1 MGLPF
6 TVEQFVDVFA
16 QYNVAMWPAP
26 LVLTALA
33 ALCLLAMFAG
43 LRSRGLLISAILGV
57 LWLWLALAYHWAFFS
72 RINPLAGAFAAAS
85 IAGALLFLWH
95 GVHRRGLEFGWHAR
109 PMDWVG
115 AALVG
120 YALLV
125 YPVLNALTG
134 HRYPGTPTF
143 GLPCPTTLFSI
154 GVLAWLEA
162 PYPRSVLVVPMLWC
176 LVGVQ
181 AAFLLDMQAD
191 LALAPAAL
199 TALVLMAK
207 PPVRA

>member
-1 MGLPF
+1 VRLPF
-6 TVEQFVDVFA
+6 TAEQFVDVFA
-16 QYNVAMWPAP
+16 QYNSAVWPAP

-33 ALCLLAMFAG
+33 AFCVLSMFSRLRWRGMLL
-43 LRSRGLLISAILGV
+43 SAVLGV

-72 RINPLAGAFAAAS
+72 RINPLAGVFAAAS

-95 GVHRRGLEFGWHAR
+95 GVHRRRLRFRWQSR
-109 PMDWVG
+109 PMPWVG

-120 YALLV
+120 YALFV

-134 HRYPGTPTF
+134 HRYPGTATF
-143 GLPCPTTLFSI
+143 GLPCPTTLFTI
-154 GVLAWLEA
+154 GMLAWLEP
-162 PYPRSVLVVPMLWC
+162 PYPRSVLVVPILWC

-181 AAFLLDMQAD
+181 AAFLLDMPAD

>member
-1 MGLPF
+1 MRLPF
-6 TVEQFVDVFA
+6 TVEQFFDVFS
-16 QYNVAMWPAP
+16 QYNVAVWPAQA
-26 LVLTALA
+26 VLTALA
-33 ALCLLAMFAG
+33 VLCVLVTFSSLRWRELCISTILA
-43 LRSRGLLISAILGV
+43 V

-72 RINPLAGAFAAAS
+72 RINPLAVAFALLSA
-85 IAGALLFLWH
+85 AGALLFLWH
-95 GVHRRGLEFGWHAR
+95 GVHHRGLHFRWQSR

-120 YALLV
+120 YALV
-125 YPVLNALTG
+125 IYPVLNALTG
-134 HRYPGTPTF
+134 HRYPGTATF
-143 GLPCPTTLFSI
+143 GLPCPTTLFTI

-162 PYPRSVLVVPMLWC
+162 PYPRSVLVVPLLWC

-181 AAFLLDMQAD
+181 AAFLLDMPAD

-207 PPVRA
+207 PALKA

>member
-1 MGLPF
+1 MSLPF

-16 QYNVAMWPAP
+16 QYNLAVWPAP

-33 ALCLLAMFAG
+33 ALCVLAMFTR
-43 LRSRGLLISAILGV
+43 LRWRGLLISAVLGV

-72 RINPLAGAFAAAS
+72 KINPLAFAFALAS
-85 IAGALLFLWH
+85 AAGALLFLWH
-95 GVHRRGLEFGWHAR
+95 GVHRGRLRFRWQSR
-109 PMDWVG
+109 PMDWLG
-115 AALVG
+115 AGLVG
-120 YALLV
+120 YALLI
-125 YPVLNALTG
+125 YPVLNALSG

-143 GLPCPTTLFSI
+143 GLPCPTTLFTI

-162 PYPRSVLVVPMLWC
+162 PYPRSVLVVPILWC

-181 AAFLLDMQAD
+181 AAFLLDIAPD

-199 TALVLMAK
+199 IALVLMAK
-207 PPVRA
+207 PAVRA

>member
-16 QYNVAMWPAP
+16 EYNIALWPAP

-33 ALCLLAMFAG
+33 ALCVLSMFTR
-43 LRSRGLLISAILGV
+43 LRWRGLFISAVLAV

-72 RINPLAGAFAAAS
+72 RINPLAVVFALVSA
-85 IAGALLFLWH
+85 AGALLFLWH
-95 GVHRRGLEFGWHAR
+95 GAHRRSLRFRWQSR
-109 PMDWVG
+109 PADWLG

-125 YPVLNALTG
+125 YPVLNALAG
-134 HRYPGTPTF
+134 HRHPGTATF
-143 GLPCPTTLFSI
+143 GLPCPTTLFTI

-181 AAFLLDMQAD
+181 AAFLLDMPAD

-199 TALVLMAK
+199 MALVLMAK
-207 PPVRA
+207 PALRA